1 MTELQA
7 TTAAMGQTDQAAGLR
22 QLFGEGLARVW
33 CLVSSLPGD
42 PTVMVAMGAAH
53 ALRRAGQRVLLVDEV
68 PLGNRSLLGGTPY
81 PVRYDLGQVFAGS
94 IGIGKVVRSVGDRLW
109 YCAATKLR
117 RAREDKKARPPTLA
131 ERLQKA
137 GIDIDVVIIAST
149 DPHRGTHQLF
159 ADNMEYVLISGTDE
173 ASVEKS
179 LHMVHELAVLFG
191 GSAIPVLMVGG
202 GSAEAGQ
209 AGFHD
214 LQEKAYALMD
224 QPLENQGWVRAMQ
237 FASAEEDDGD
247 MIVPASLYRMMAG
260 RIFPEGVLPEH
271 GTGIHGSGSYA
282 SGSHGTE
289 SQGSGSPGSGV
300 QGSTVRESGEPTSEG
315 ADGEGAD
322 SDFGDFSDSLD
333 VNNA

>member
-1 MTELQA
+1 MTDPQA
-7 TTAAMGQTDQAAGLR
+7 TSPAMGKTDQAAGLR
-22 QLFGEGLARVW
+22 QLFGEGFARVW

-42 PTVMVAMGAAH
+42 PTVMVAMGAAN

-68 PLGNRSLLGGTPY
+68 PLANRSLLGGTPY

-94 IGIGKVVRSVGDRLW
+94 IGIEKVVRPVAERLW

-117 RAREDKKARPPTLA
+117 RTREEKKARPPTLA

-137 GIDIDVVIIAST
+137 GIDIDVVIVAST

-159 ADNMEYVLISGTDE
+159 ADDMEYVLISGTDD

-202 GSAEAGQ
+202 GSSEAGQ
-209 AGFHD
+209 ACFED
-214 LQEKAYALMD
+214 LQARAFDLMD

-237 FASAEEDDGD
+237 FASAEEEDSD
-247 MIVPASLYRMMAG
+247 MIVPASLYRLMAG
-260 RIFPEGVLPEH
+260 KIFPEGVRTDH
-271 GTGIHGSGSYA
+271 GGPSA
-282 SGSHGTE
+282 E
-289 SQGSGSPGSGV
+289 SAGLIAMKKQDAV
-300 QGSTVRESGEPTSEG
+300 DSE
-315 ADGEGAD
+315 AD
-322 SDFGDFSDSLD
+322 FNDFSDALD
-333 VNNA
+333 VKN